1 MKLAILIIAGTALA
15 AGITY
20 ITRKRED
27 GTSILDELTN
37 KAPQWME
44 KGKQYATQ
52 TIDEVTDQIRQRNER
67 KSWNG
72 VLVCSAYWRF
82 LS

>member
-1 MKLAILIIAGTALA
+1 MKLATLIIAGTAIA

-20 ITRKRED
+20 ITRKREN

-52 TIDEVTDQIRQRNER
+52 AIDEVTDQIKQRNGR
-67 KSWNG
+67 KS
-72 VLVCSAYWRF
+72 
-82 LS
+82 

>member
-1 MKLAILIIAGTALA
+1 MKLLTLMLAGAAIA
-15 AGITY
+15 AGVTY

-37 KAPQWME
+37 KAPEWME

-52 TIDEVTDQIRQRNER
+52 VVEEIRLPNRRN
-67 KSWNG
+67 S
-72 VLVCSAYWRF
+72 
-82 LS
+82 

>member
-15 AGITY
+15 AGVAY
-20 ITRKRED
+20 VTRKRED

-52 TIDEVTDQIRQRNER
+52 TIDQVTDQIRHRNER
-67 KSWNG
+67 KS
-72 VLVCSAYWRF
+72 
-82 LS
+82 